1 MKNNQMIEYENNPIK
16 RLFNTIINKIKS
28 KISHSKQWNE
38 EIETAIKREYPNEE
52 EQRNVKEL
60 LSELVARNGD
70 LLETLDVRMLR
81 KDIVD
86 LFGKEKL
93 ERMLNSTRIQEEILE
108 LTPDEL
114 QTYSYLLNYHTTNF
128 MERSDNLRLAYTCKK
143 TTINE
148 LESLSEV
155 DRMKAISI
163 LLSNSDFFMSDLS
176 ELENYYA
183 NRRDICQGIINNP
196 NSVREEYEK
205 DEYDENNST
214 PWGLVAEMSSLSDL
228 DIVKYAIIEARYGMS
243 LKMAEVLCSAFGT
256 DIEGIEQSE
265 ETRIVKELK
274 EILAEKDIDKLR
286 GVNLDENYA
295 NYEGTLNII
304 PNLKNAYMQK
314 YKETL
319 YEIDEKDYI
328 GTQEVRGK
336 GGKKSSIKI
345 YNVLGANNDK
355 ADFNML
361 VTSLRRNIFSKP

>member
-1 MKNNQMIEYENNPIK
+1 MKNNQMIEYENNNPVK

-28 KISHSKQWNE
+28 KLSHYKQWNE
-38 EIETAIKREYPNEE
+38 EIEMNIQTAYPNEE
-52 EQRNVKEL
+52 DRREVKQILTEFLGRN
-60 LSELVARNGD
+60 SD

-86 LFGKEKL
+86 LFGKAKL
-93 ERMLNSTRIQEEILE
+93 ERVLNSTRIQEEILG

-128 MERSDNLRLAYTCKK
+128 MERSDNLRLADTCKK
-143 TTINE
+143 TSINE

-205 DEYDENNST
+205 DEYDENNSI

-228 DIVKYAIIEARYGMS
+228 DIVKYAIVEAKYGMS

-286 GVNLDENYA
+286 SVNLDENYA

-304 PNLKNAYMQK
+304 PNLKNAYMRK

-328 GTQEVRGK
+328 GTQDAKGK
-336 GGKKSSIKI
+336 DGKTSVIKI
-345 YNVLGANNDK
+345 YNALGVNNDK

-361 VTSLRRNIFSKP
+361 VTSLRRNIFC